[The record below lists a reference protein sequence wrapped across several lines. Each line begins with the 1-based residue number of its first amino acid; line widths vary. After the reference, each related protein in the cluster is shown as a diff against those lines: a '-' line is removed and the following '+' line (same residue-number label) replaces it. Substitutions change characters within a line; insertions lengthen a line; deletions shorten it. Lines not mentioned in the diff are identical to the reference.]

1 MLRRFGS
8 TLESPASLEAAESGL
23 VYHSDTDDDGHKLPS
38 RLLLESPES
47 NASGINGSSSSNSSS
62 SSGNII
68 NSSNA
73 LNSSGNSMNSNGT
86 VTLTRRSLALLG
98 AVTLGLLFLLLWRSA
113 SPSLDSGNSG
123 NNSGNGGSAV
133 DFAPH
138 GAGFGFTGQGVVT
151 GDKSVFRIGVV
162 TDLDFDS
169 KVDQGLGQSF
179 WKSYYREATLTRD
192 AQTGRYSVLFDSD
205 KTQSVLR
212 TRLNLDDRGM
222 ELSWLASFGGVLYA
236 GDDRAGVVYS
246 IENGHASA
254 RFVLADGDGRAE
266 KGFKSEWAAVKDG
279 SLYVG
284 SFGKEWSNEKGE
296 FINNNPQ
303 WVKVIDRHGGV
314 THVDWTRNYEA
325 LRRATGHSFPGYLF
339 HEAAAWNPALQRWV
353 FVPRRASKERYD
365 AELDEVRGANLL
377 IVADASFTDIQ
388 VHKIST
394 DMPVDGVQPKGFS
407 DIKFVP
413 GHPRDIVALRSMEHK
428 GQTKS
433 WITVFNLDGVVLMDD
448 VFIDAYKFEGIEF
461 LGTNGHIH

>member
-1 MLRRFGS
+1 VLRRFGS
-8 TLESPASLEAAESGL
+8 ALEFARGSAPSSLEDGLTDVDDESNL
-23 VYHSDTDDDGHKLPS
+23 QATQRS
-38 RLLLESPES
+38 LLESPP
-47 NASGINGSSSSNSSS
+47 ALA
-62 SSGNII
+62 GNHAGAAP
-68 NSSNA
+68 SLLSA
-73 LNSSGNSMNSNGT
+73 HAT
-86 VTLTRRSLALLG
+86 VTLSRRTVALLG
-98 AVTLGLLFLLLWRSA
+98 SLTLLLFLLVLWRSSGA
-113 SPSLDSGNSG
+113 SYEAAALPLVHTGAMG
-123 NNSGNGGSAV
+123 
-133 DFAPH
+133 
-138 GAGFGFTGQGVVT
+138 GAGGADDVGGAPGAGLGFTGLGRVT

-162 TDLDFDS
+162 TDLDFAS
-169 KVDQGLGQSF
+169 KVDQGLGQSY
-179 WKSYYREATLTRD
+179 WKSFYREATLTRD
-192 AQTGRYSVLFDSD
+192 AQTGRYSVLFDAD
-205 KTQSVLR
+205 KSQTVLR

-353 FVPRRASKERYD
+353 FVPRRASTERYD
-365 AELDEVRGANLL
+365 AELDEVRGANLI

-388 VHKIST
+388 VHKVNT
-394 DMPVDGVQPKGFS
+394 DMPLDGVQPKGFS

-413 GHPRDIVALRSMEHK
+413 GHPRDIIALRSMEHK

-433 WITVFNLDGVVLMDD
+433 WISVFNIDGVVLMED
-448 VFIDAYKFEGIEF
+448 VYIDAHKFEGIEF
-461 LGTNGHIH
+461 LPPN

>member
-1 MLRRFGS
+1 MRRFGS
-8 TLESPASLEAAESGL
+8 ALEFARGSAPSSLEDGLTDVDDESNL
-23 VYHSDTDDDGHKLPS
+23 QATQRS
-38 RLLLESPES
+38 LLESPP
-47 NASGINGSSSSNSSS
+47 ALAGSTAPSLLS
-62 SSGNII
+62 
-68 NSSNA
+68 A
-73 LNSSGNSMNSNGT
+73 HGT
-86 VTLTRRSLALLG
+86 VTLSRRTVALLG
-98 AVTLGLLFLLLWRSA
+98 SLTLLLFLLALWRG
-113 SPSLDSGNSG
+113 SGG
-123 NNSGNGGSAV
+123 YAVAALPLLQTGATGGAAAGADDV
-133 DFAPH
+133 GAAA
-138 GAGFGFTGQGVVT
+138 GAGLGFTGLGRVM

-162 TDLDFDS
+162 TDLDFAS
-169 KVDQGLGQSF
+169 KVDQGLGQSY
-179 WKSYYREATLTRD
+179 WKSFYREATLTRD
-192 AQTGRYSVLFDSD
+192 AQTGRYSVLFDAD
-205 KTQSVLR
+205 KSQTVLR

-339 HEAAAWNPALQRWV
+339 HEAAAWNPALQRWI

-365 AELDEVRGANLL
+365 AELDEVRGANLI

-388 VHKIST
+388 VHKVNT
-394 DMPVDGVQPKGFS
+394 DMPLDGVQPKGFS

-433 WITVFNLDGVVLMDD
+433 WITVFNIDGVVLMED
-448 VFIDAYKFEGIEF
+448 VYIDAHKFEGIEF
-461 LGTNGHIH
+461 LPPN